1 MSNPRWRNMHGADDK
16 SGGGASNKAKGQ
28 EAKVNLGA
36 KQRDRSGGAP
46 KRGPLGPFRVRSEG
60 L

>member
-1 MSNPRWRNMHGADDK
+1 MHGADDK